1 MRHWATAG
9 KNSPGTQETRV
20 DDERTPAA
28 ADPGRPERWRAAGA
42 MARIVLT
49 DAVRSFSSNRGLE
62 AAATLA
68 FYGILALMPMLLLLV
83 FGLSLVMR
91 SSEAVFVSLRATL
104 QTLYPTFSDSIIG
117 DLLTLAHQRGWGMLS
132 ILLLVWSTTP
142 LTGAIRGTLEHTFR
156 AEPRRSIWSTK
167 AADVTAALALL
178 GLFASLVGGT
188 MVLMALRSAVP
199 ATGGPITFLVAAP
212 GAWAGLALILLI
224 VYRVFGGAHHRWGR
238 LSAGAAAAAALMVAI
253 RPVFDLFLRFNPDYG
268 FVFGS
273 LKTVFL
279 LAIWIYYTFAVL
291 LFGAEVTASLCHTEA
306 LVLRRAFTSQP
317 GRLEVPGVLLMRFIR
332 QADGGETLF
341 REGDG
346 GHEMFYI
353 IAGEVALEKEGR
365 TLARMGPGDYFGEMS
380 MLLDQPRTATA
391 HVVSAHAR
399 LLTIPRESFDLI
411 LRENPEIVNR
421 MLREMAERLKA
432 TSEIVAPDAAGSDAV

>member
-1 MRHWATAG
+1 M
-9 KNSPGTQETRV
+9 N
-20 DDERTPAA
+20 DERPPAA
-28 ADPGRPERWRAAGA
+28 AHPGRPERRGAAVA

-49 DAVRSFSSNRGLE
+49 DAVRSFSSNRGFE

-91 SSEAVFVSLRATL
+91 SSETVLASLRATL
-104 QTLYPTFSDSIIG
+104 QTLYPTFSDSILG
-117 DLLTLAHQRGWGMLS
+117 DLLALAHRRAWGVLS

-156 AEPRRSIWSTK
+156 AEPRRGLWSRK
-167 AADVTAALALL
+167 AIDVIAALALL
-178 GLFASLVGGT
+178 GLFAALVVGT
-188 MVLMALRSAVP
+188 MLLTALRSSLPDA
-199 ATGGPITFLVAAP
+199 GGAITFLVAAP
-212 GAWAGLALILLI
+212 GAWLGLALILLL
-224 VYRVFGGAHHRWGR
+224 VYRVFGGAHQRWGR
-238 LSAGAAAAAALMVAI
+238 LAAGALAAAALMVAI

-268 FVFGS
+268 YVFGS

-291 LFGAEVTASLCHTEA
+291 LFGAELTASLCHTEA
-306 LVLRRAFTSQP
+306 LLLRGAFTEQP
-317 GRLEVPGVLLMRFIR
+317 GRWQPPGVLLLRFIR
-332 QADGGETLF
+332 RADGGETLF

-346 GHEMFYI
+346 GREMFYVI
-353 IAGEVALEKEGR
+353 SGEVALEKEGR
-365 TLARMGPGDYFGEMS
+365 ALARMGPGDYFGEMS
-380 MLLDQPRTATA
+380 MLLELPRTATA
-391 HVVSAHAR
+391 RVVSAHAR

-411 LRENPEIVNR
+411 LRENPEIVYR

-432 TSEIVAPDAAGSDAV
+432 TSEIVAPASP